1 MGNTEISTQQESSL
15 ATQRPLDWLMIYTIE
30 ANGGITDDWL
40 KRSRME
46 RSEAQRLLN
55 ENPEARR
62 EVRQLLQLGRLMD
75 LRMMFGL
82 LLQRTSE
89 MLAAATKPA
98 DVRSLT
104 GTLQQLRQVE
114 IIDQRELK
122 RVTEQIQ
129 RPLSTAQLAAG

>member
-1 MGNTEISTQQESSL
+1 MGNTQISTTQESSL
-15 ATQRPLDWLMIYTIE
+15 ASERPLDWLMIYTIE

-55 ENPEARR
+55 ENPGARR

-114 IIDQRELK
+114 IIDQREL
-122 RVTEQIQ
+122 Q
-129 RPLSTAQLAAG
+129 RSADQAQRLQATARLAAG